1 MPYLFL
7 RIQDLKTTSLYFPQK
22 MSSINKQ
29 TIENGMNKK
38 LFQMCEQ
45 FPVTYFEC
53 KDPRKKYDKA
63 IMYKSLEIADIIFH

>member
-1 MPYLFL
+1 
-7 RIQDLKTTSLYFPQK
+7 